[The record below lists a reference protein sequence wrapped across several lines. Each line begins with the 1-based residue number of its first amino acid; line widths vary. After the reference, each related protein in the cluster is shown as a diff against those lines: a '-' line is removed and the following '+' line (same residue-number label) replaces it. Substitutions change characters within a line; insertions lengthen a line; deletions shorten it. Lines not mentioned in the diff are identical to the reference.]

1 MVAEPMVTPDTRPL
15 LLTVAT
21 VVALLD
27 HVIERPDT
35 VLPAESLGVAVSCTV
50 FPVATLADAGL
61 TTTDATGT
69 IAAVIVDVPLL
80 PPVAAV
86 IVAEPAPFPVTS
98 PLVLTVA
105 TVVLS
110 LDQAM
115 TRPVSGLPAESFGV
129 AVSCTV

>member
-1 MVAEPMVTPDTRPL
+1 MG
-15 LLTVAT
+15 
-21 VVALLD
+21 ALAGFHGPPVRRSADLD
-27 HVIERPDT
+27 PFGAASQPVCVPGGGG
-35 VLPAESLGVAVSCTV
+35 AVAV
-50 FPVATLADAGL
+50 
-61 TTTDATGT
+61 
-69 IAAVIVDVPLL
+69 IAEEPLL